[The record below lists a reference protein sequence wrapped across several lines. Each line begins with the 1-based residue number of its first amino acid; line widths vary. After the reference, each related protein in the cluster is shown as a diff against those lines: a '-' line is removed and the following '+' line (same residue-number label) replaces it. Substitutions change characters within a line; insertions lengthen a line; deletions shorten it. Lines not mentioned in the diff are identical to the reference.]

1 MSEKVQRRSKVI
13 WSPFLILVTAGM
25 CASGTLATISLKIA
39 GTTYNFKHSMIQ
51 TFFMFIGEYLN
62 ILAFAVPL
70 MTSAKRRN
78 RYFQSLTEEAH
89 TKKQD
94 IRGSKLW
101 VSLPSFIDALA
112 SGLDLTSLLLLP
124 ASISQMLQGGQIIS
138 TCIFAIIINKRSILR
153 HQIAGIVFSAAGF
166 FIVGIAGYIS
176 TNDESSQ
183 NYTKEGYLLGVVLI
197 LLNLALGGLYLNL
210 EEMIMNRIAITPQR
224 MVGLEGIFG
233 LIWITG
239 IIGMFSY
246 MPCSDAQLCDIRGNM
261 EDVTLAIKDVSR
273 STGLIFWSL
282 TSIFSI
288 TFVNLTGVYATRLM
302 SAMFR
307 TFWKSMTVVLVWI
320 ISVAAGLETL
330 EPLSS
335 SIQVIGFIML
345 VIGNLTYNG
354 LVKWPCLGISDDID
368 DDEIVAITNKY
379 AQLQE

>member
-1 MSEKVQRRSKVI
+1 MTVG
-13 WSPFLILVTAGM
+13 L
-25 CASGTLATISLKIA
+25 CASGTLSTISLKIA

-70 MTSAKRRN
+70 MTSVKRRN

-89 TKKQD
+89 AKKQD
-94 IRGSKLW
+94 VKGSKLW

-138 TCIFAIIINKRSILR
+138 TCIFAKIINKRSILR
-153 HQIAGIVFSAAGF
+153 HQIAGIVLSTAGF

-183 NYTKEGYLLGVVLI
+183 NYTKEGYILGVLLI
-197 LLNLALGGLYLNL
+197 LLNLTLAGLHLNL

-239 IIGMFSY
+239 AIGMFSY
-246 MPCSDAQLCDIRGNM
+246 IPCLDAQLCDIRGYM
-261 EDVTLAIKDVSR
+261 EDVTLAIKDVR
-273 STGLIFWSL
+273 QSTGLIFWSL
-282 TSIFSI
+282 TSIISI
-288 TFVNLTGVYATRLM
+288 AVFNLTGVYATRLM
-302 SAMFR
+302 SALYR
-307 TFWKSMTVVLVWI
+307 TFWNSMSLILVWI
-320 ISVAAGLETL
+320 ICVAVGFETL
-330 EPLSS
+330 EPLAS
-335 SIQVIGFIML
+335 SIQAIGFIML
-345 VIGNLTYNG
+345 VIANLTYNG
-354 LVKWPCLGISDDID
+354 LVKWP
-368 DDEIVAITNKY
+368 
-379 AQLQE
+379 